1 MKQEKRKSSPKK
13 YPYLDEYFKWLLLG
27 VITLT
32 VTVSLYPSLIVKQHA
47 YVLGDVVDKD
57 VKSPKDFLFED
68 KDATERNIQSAV
80 ESVRTVYDHDTTLA
94 AKLTRQVNDAFETMQ
109 KTIQEGMSLAD
120 QGALTPGD
128 SSGLFTP
135 ETEANRRRIEAE
147 KTEAIRKALWD
158 NKPEF
163 EKKLG
168 MPLNSDAFAIL
179 EKENFSN
186 DIALYIDKILSE
198 VLENGVVA
206 NKEIFLRESEK
217 GITLRRIQEKTETT
231 VSNLRQF
238 YGLDQSLVMVRV
250 IGQPLLKDQNYNL
263 RNLIVDV
270 VQNLIRPNI
279 TLNKSETEE
288 RKKQAAAAIKPV
300 FYKIKTGEMLLREG
314 ERVTELQLLKL
325 KALES
330 QFKDE
335 GVFAKS
341 LGAAMV
347 IISLFIIT
355 HLLYLSHLKKL
366 PGSYNRNLLCIT
378 CVFIFFIGI
387 AKAAS
392 IFSESLAMGATQSIN
407 ETTLFYGIPIAAGA
421 MTVCLF
427 FGMEIAIPF
436 AVLMAICTAVVYDV
450 HFQILIYLF
459 LNGVMAAYWIQN
471 CRERKVFIKAGLK
484 LGLLN
489 VLLVVSAEIYSG
501 NLSWIGIA
509 WGAVFAFAGGVGT
522 GIVTSGLSPLIE
534 LTFGYT
540 TDITLLELLNLD
552 RPIMKRLMIEVPGTY
567 HHSMVVGTMVEA
579 AASEIGAN
587 PLLAKAC
594 GYYHDIGKIKKPL
607 YFVENQEDGINRHD
621 RLAPSMSSLIL
632 ISHVKDG
639 MEMGREH
646 KLGQAIIDTIEQH
659 HGTSLIQYFYEKAK
673 KQKGEH
679 AVKIEDFR
687 YPGPKPQT
695 REAGLVMLADVL
707 EAASRTLE
715 NPTPSR
721 IQRLVQELINKI
733 FSDGQLDNCELTLKD
748 LHNIARGFNKILTGI
763 HHHRIE
769 YPETALLTG
778 GNGRNGSPDRKPA
791 RQIQNSAKS
800 AESKNAGHLRRLGQS

>member
-1 MKQEKRKSSPKK
+1 MKQEKRNVNLEK
-13 YPYLDEYFKWLLLG
+13 YHSLEKYLKWLLLG

-57 VKSPKDFLFED
+57 VKAPKDFLFEERA
-68 KDATERNIQSAV
+68 ATERNMQTAV
-80 ESVRTVYDHDTTLA
+80 ESVRTVYDHAMTLA
-94 AKLTRQVNDAFETMQ
+94 EELARQVNDAFETMQ
-109 KTIQEGMSLAD
+109 VTIQESLPAVPDALSPEDPPGISLPQTEED
-120 QGALTPGD
+120 QLR
-128 SSGLFTP
+128 S
-135 ETEANRRRIEAE
+135 ETEKAE
-147 KTEAIRKALWD
+147 QIRKALWEK
-158 NKPEF
+158 KPEF

-168 MPLNSDAFAIL
+168 IPLNSGAFTIL
-179 EKENFSN
+179 EKEGFSS
-186 DIALYIDKILSE
+186 DIALYIIKILSE
-198 VLENGVVA
+198 VLDNGVVA

-231 VSNLRQF
+231 VINLRQF
-238 YGLDQSLVMVRV
+238 YGLDQSKVMVRV
-250 IGQPLLKDQNYNL
+250 IGQPLLKELNYNL

-270 VQNLIRPNI
+270 VQSLIRPNI
-279 TLNKSETEE
+279 TLNKSETED
-288 RKKQAAAAIKPV
+288 RKKQAASEIKPI

-347 IISLFIIT
+347 IIALFIVT
-355 HLLYLSHLKKL
+355 HLLYLSELKKL

-378 CVFIFFIGI
+378 CVFIFFMGI
-387 AKAAS
+387 AKAAA
-392 IFSESLAMGATQSIN
+392 IFSESLALGAALSIN
-407 ETTLFYGIPIAAGA
+407 ETTLFYGIPIGAGA
-421 MTVCLF
+421 MTICLF
-427 FGMEIAIPF
+427 FGMQIAIPF
-436 AVLMAICTAVVYDV
+436 AVLMAICTAIVYHI
-450 HFQILIYLF
+450 HFEILIYLL
-459 LNGVMAAYWIQN
+459 LNGAMAAYWIQN

-484 LGLLN
+484 LGLLSM
-489 VLLVVSAEIYSG
+489 LLVVAAEIYSG
-501 NLSWIGIA
+501 NLSLMNIV

-540 TDITLLELLNLD
+540 TDITLLELANLD
-552 RPIMKRLMIEVPGTY
+552 RPILKRLMIEVPGTY

-607 YFVENQEDGINRHD
+607 YFIENQEDGINRHD
-621 RLAPSMSSLIL
+621 KLAPSMSSLIL
-632 ISHVKDG
+632 IAHVKDG
-639 MEMGREH
+639 MEMGREN

-659 HGTSLIQYFYEKAK
+659 HGTSLIRYFYDKAK

-679 AVKIEDFR
+679 AVKIDDFR
-687 YPGPKPQT
+687 YPGPIPQT

-715 NPTPSR
+715 NPTSSR
-721 IQRLVQELINKI
+721 VRRLVQELINKI
-733 FSDGQLDNCELTLKD
+733 FSDGQLDNCELTLRD
-748 LHNIARGFNKILTGI
+748 LHNIARSFNKILTGI

-778 GNGRNGSPDRKPA
+778 GNGKNGSTDRKQA
-791 RQIQNSAKS
+791 RQIQNSAKN
-800 AESKNAGHLRRLGQS
+800 AERKSAGHLRRLGQS

>member
-1 MKQEKRKSSPKK
+1 MRQEKRKKNLER
-13 YPYLDEYFKWLLLG
+13 YHRLNEYFKWLLLG

-47 YVLGDVVDKD
+47 YLLGDVVEKD
-57 VKSPKDFLFED
+57 VKAPKDFLFED
-68 KDATERNIQSAV
+68 KATTEHNMQMAV
-80 ESVRTVYDHDTTLA
+80 EAVRTVYDHDTTLSEE
-94 AKLTRQVNDAFETMQ
+94 LTRQVNDAFESMR
-109 KTIQEGMSLAD
+109 KTIQEGIST
-120 QGALTPGD
+120 TPD
-128 SSGLFTP
+128 VFDPTDPPGLSP
-135 ETEANRRRIEAE
+135 LETEMDRRRIEADRAQQIN
-147 KTEAIRKALWD
+147 KTIWEQ
-158 NKPEF
+158 KPEF

-168 MPLNSDAFAIL
+168 ITLNSGAFTIL
-179 EKENFSN
+179 EKESFAN
-186 DIALYIDKILSE
+186 DIALFITKILSE
-198 VLENGVVA
+198 VLDNGVVA
-206 NKEIFLRESEK
+206 NKEIFLRETEK
-217 GITLRRIQEKTETT
+217 GITLRRIEEKTETT
-231 VSNLRQF
+231 VINLRRF
-238 YGLDQSLVMVRV
+238 YGLDQSKVMVRV
-250 IGQPLLKDQNYNL
+250 IGQPLLKELNYNL

-270 VQNLIRPNI
+270 VQNLIHPNI
-279 TLNKSETEE
+279 TLNKSETED
-288 RKKQAAAAIKPV
+288 RKKQTASEIKPI

-347 IISLFIIT
+347 IICLFIVM

-378 CVFIFFIGI
+378 CIFIFFMGI
-387 AKAAS
+387 AKAAA
-392 IFSESLAMGATQSIN
+392 IFSESLAVGAALSIS
-407 ETTLFYGIPIAAGA
+407 ETTLFYGIPIGAGA
-421 MTVCLF
+421 MAICLF

-450 HFQILIYLF
+450 RFEIMIYLL
-459 LNGVMAAYWIQN
+459 LNGAMAAYWIQN

-489 VLLVVSAEIYSG
+489 ILLVVAAEIYSG
-501 NLSWIGIA
+501 NLSGMHIMWGI
-509 WGAVFAFAGGVGT
+509 VFAFVGGVGT
-522 GIVTSGLSPLIE
+522 GIITSGLSPLIE
-534 LTFGYT
+534 LAFGYT
-540 TDITLLELLNLD
+540 TDITLLELANLD
-552 RPIMKRLMIEVPGTY
+552 RPILKRLMIEVPGTY

-587 PLLAKAC
+587 PLLAKVC

-621 RLAPSMSSLIL
+621 KLAPSMSSLIL

-639 MEMGREH
+639 MEMGREN

-659 HGTSLIQYFYEKAK
+659 HGTSLIRYFYEKAK
-673 KQKGEH
+673 KQKGGH

-687 YPGPKPQT
+687 YPGPRPQT
-695 REAGLVMLADVL
+695 REAGLVMLADAL
-707 EAASRTLE
+707 EAASRTME

-748 LHNIARGFNKILTGI
+748 LHNIARSFKKILTGI

-778 GNGRNGSPDRKPA
+778 GNGKNGNTDRKQA
-791 RQIQNSAKS
+791 RQIQDKEKQLERKS
-800 AESKNAGHLRRLGQS
+800 AGHLRRLGQS

>member
-1 MKQEKRKSSPKK
+1 MRQEKRKKNLER
-13 YPYLDEYFKWLLLG
+13 YHRLNEYFKWLLLG

-47 YVLGDVVDKD
+47 YLLGDVVEKD
-57 VKSPKDFLFED
+57 VKAPKDFLFED
-68 KDATERNIQSAV
+68 KATTEHNMQMAV
-80 ESVRTVYDHDTTLA
+80 EAVRTVYDHDTTLSEE
-94 AKLTRQVNDAFETMQ
+94 LTRQVNDAFESMR
-109 KTIQEGMSLAD
+109 KTIQEGIST
-120 QGALTPGD
+120 TPD
-128 SSGLFTP
+128 VFDPTDPPGLSP
-135 ETEANRRRIEAE
+135 LETEMDRRRIEADRAQQIK
-147 KTEAIRKALWD
+147 KTIWEQ
-158 NKPEF
+158 KPEF

-168 MPLNSDAFAIL
+168 ITLNSGAFTIL
-179 EKENFSN
+179 EKESFAN
-186 DIALYIDKILSE
+186 DIALFITKILSE
-198 VLENGVVA
+198 VLDNGVVA
-206 NKEIFLRESEK
+206 NKEIFLRETEK
-217 GITLRRIQEKTETT
+217 GITLRRIEEKTETT
-231 VSNLRQF
+231 VINLRRF
-238 YGLDQSLVMVRV
+238 YGLDQSKVMVRV
-250 IGQPLLKDQNYNL
+250 IGQPLLKELNYNL

-270 VQNLIRPNI
+270 VQNLIHPNI
-279 TLNKSETEE
+279 TLNKSETED
-288 RKKQAAAAIKPV
+288 RKKQTASEIKPI

-347 IISLFIIT
+347 IICLFIVM

-378 CVFIFFIGI
+378 CIFIFFMGI
-387 AKAAS
+387 AKAAA
-392 IFSESLAMGATQSIN
+392 IFSESLAVGAALSIS
-407 ETTLFYGIPIAAGA
+407 ETTLFYGIPIGAGA
-421 MTVCLF
+421 MTICLF

-450 HFQILIYLF
+450 RFEIMIYLL
-459 LNGVMAAYWIQN
+459 LNGAMAAYWIQN

-489 VLLVVSAEIYSG
+489 ILLVVAAEIYSG
-501 NLSWIGIA
+501 NLSGMHIMWGII
-509 WGAVFAFAGGVGT
+509 FAFVGGVGT

-534 LTFGYT
+534 LAFGYT
-540 TDITLLELLNLD
+540 TDITLLELANLD
-552 RPIMKRLMIEVPGTY
+552 RPILKRLMIEVPGTY

-587 PLLAKAC
+587 PLLAKVC

-621 RLAPSMSSLIL
+621 KLAPSMSSLIL
-632 ISHVKDG
+632 ISHVKNG
-639 MEMGREH
+639 MEMGREN

-659 HGTSLIQYFYEKAK
+659 HGTSLIRYFYEKAK
-673 KQKGEH
+673 KQKGGH

-687 YPGPKPQT
+687 YPGPRPQT

-707 EAASRTLE
+707 EAASRTME

-748 LHNIARGFNKILTGI
+748 LHNIARSFKKILTGI

-778 GNGRNGSPDRKPA
+778 GNGKNGNTDRKQA
-791 RQIQNSAKS
+791 RQIQDKEKQLERKS
-800 AESKNAGHLRRLGQS
+800 AGHLRRLGQS

>member
-1 MKQEKRKSSPKK
+1 MRQEKRKKNLER
-13 YPYLDEYFKWLLLG
+13 YHRLNEYFKWLLLG

-47 YVLGDVVDKD
+47 YLLGDVVEKD
-57 VKSPKDFLFED
+57 VKAPKDFLFED
-68 KDATERNIQSAV
+68 KATTEHNMQMAV
-80 ESVRTVYDHDTTLA
+80 EAVRTVYDHDTTLSEE
-94 AKLTRQVNDAFETMQ
+94 LTRQVNDAFESMR
-109 KTIQEGMSLAD
+109 KTIQEGIST
-120 QGALTPGD
+120 TPD
-128 SSGLFTP
+128 VFDPTDPPGLSP
-135 ETEANRRRIEAE
+135 LETEMDRRRIEADRAQQIN
-147 KTEAIRKALWD
+147 KTIWEQ
-158 NKPEF
+158 KPEF

-168 MPLNSDAFAIL
+168 ITLNSGAFTIL
-179 EKENFSN
+179 EKEGFAN
-186 DIALYIDKILSE
+186 DIALFITKILSE
-198 VLENGVVA
+198 VLDNGVVA
-206 NKEIFLRESEK
+206 NKEIFLRETEK
-217 GITLRRIQEKTETT
+217 GITLRRIEEKTETT
-231 VSNLRQF
+231 VINLRRF
-238 YGLDQSLVMVRV
+238 YGLDQSKVMVRV
-250 IGQPLLKDQNYNL
+250 IGQPLLKELNYNL

-270 VQNLIRPNI
+270 VQNLIHPNI
-279 TLNKSETEE
+279 TLNKSETED
-288 RKKQAAAAIKPV
+288 RKKQTASEIKPI

-347 IISLFIIT
+347 IICLFIVM

-378 CVFIFFIGI
+378 CIFIFFMGI
-387 AKAAS
+387 AKAAA
-392 IFSESLAMGATQSIN
+392 IFSESLAVGAALSIS
-407 ETTLFYGIPIAAGA
+407 ETTLFYGIPIGAGA
-421 MTVCLF
+421 MTICLF

-450 HFQILIYLF
+450 RFEIMIYLL
-459 LNGVMAAYWIQN
+459 LNGAMAAYWIQN

-489 VLLVVSAEIYSG
+489 ILLVVAAEIYSG
-501 NLSWIGIA
+501 NLSGMHIMWGI
-509 WGAVFAFAGGVGT
+509 VFAFVGGVGT
-522 GIVTSGLSPLIE
+522 GIITSGLSPLIE
-534 LTFGYT
+534 LAFGYT
-540 TDITLLELLNLD
+540 TDITLLELANLD
-552 RPIMKRLMIEVPGTY
+552 RPILKRLMIEVPGTY

-587 PLLAKAC
+587 PLLAKVC

-621 RLAPSMSSLIL
+621 KLAPSMSSLIL

-639 MEMGREH
+639 MEMGREN

-659 HGTSLIQYFYEKAK
+659 HGTSLIRYFYEKAK
-673 KQKGEH
+673 KQKGGH

-687 YPGPKPQT
+687 YPGPRPQT
-695 REAGLVMLADVL
+695 REAGLVMLADAL
-707 EAASRTLE
+707 EAASRTME

-748 LHNIARGFNKILTGI
+748 LHNIARSFKKILTGI

-778 GNGRNGSPDRKPA
+778 GNGKNGNTDRKQA
-791 RQIQNSAKS
+791 RQIQDKEKQLERKS
-800 AESKNAGHLRRLGQS
+800 AGHLRRLGQS

>member
-1 MKQEKRKSSPKK
+1 MKQEKRNVNLEK
-13 YPYLDEYFKWLLLG
+13 YHGLNKYLKWLLLG

-57 VKSPKDFLFED
+57 VKAPKDFLFEERA
-68 KDATERNIQSAV
+68 ATERNMQTAV
-80 ESVRTVYDHDTTLA
+80 ESVRTVYDHAMTLA
-94 AKLTRQVNDAFETMQ
+94 EELARQVNDAFETMQ
-109 KTIQEGMSLAD
+109 VTIQESLPAVPDVLSPEDPPGISLPQTEED
-120 QGALTPGD
+120 QLRI
-128 SSGLFTP
+128 
-135 ETEANRRRIEAE
+135 ETEKAE
-147 KTEAIRKALWD
+147 QIRKALWEK
-158 NKPEF
+158 KPEF

-168 MPLNSDAFAIL
+168 IPLNSGAFTIL
-179 EKENFSN
+179 EKEGFSS
-186 DIALYIDKILSE
+186 DIALYIIKILSE
-198 VLENGVVA
+198 VLDNGVVA

-231 VSNLRQF
+231 VINLRQF
-238 YGLDQSLVMVRV
+238 YGLDQSKVMVRV
-250 IGQPLLKDQNYNL
+250 IGQPLLKELNYNL

-270 VQNLIRPNI
+270 VQSLIRPNI
-279 TLNKSETEE
+279 TLNKSETED
-288 RKKQAAAAIKPV
+288 RKKQAASEIKPI

-347 IISLFIIT
+347 IIALFIVT
-355 HLLYLSHLKKL
+355 HLLYLSELKKL

-378 CVFIFFIGI
+378 CVFIFFMGI
-387 AKAAS
+387 AKAAA
-392 IFSESLAMGATQSIN
+392 IFSESLALGAALSIN
-407 ETTLFYGIPIAAGA
+407 ETTLFYGIPIGAGA
-421 MTVCLF
+421 MTICLF
-427 FGMEIAIPF
+427 FGMQIAIPF
-436 AVLMAICTAVVYDV
+436 AVLMAICTAIVYHI
-450 HFQILIYLF
+450 HFEILIYLL
-459 LNGVMAAYWIQN
+459 LNGAMAAYWIQN

-484 LGLLN
+484 LGLLSM
-489 VLLVVSAEIYSG
+489 LLVVAAEIYSG
-501 NLSWIGIA
+501 NLSLMNIV

-540 TDITLLELLNLD
+540 TDITLLELANLD
-552 RPIMKRLMIEVPGTY
+552 RPILKRLMIEVPGTY

-621 RLAPSMSSLIL
+621 KLAPSMSSLIL
-632 ISHVKDG
+632 IAHVKDG
-639 MEMGREH
+639 MEMGREN

-659 HGTSLIQYFYEKAK
+659 HGTSLIRYFYDKAK

-679 AVKIEDFR
+679 AVKIDDFR
-687 YPGPKPQT
+687 YPGPIPQT

-715 NPTPSR
+715 NPTSSR
-721 IQRLVQELINKI
+721 VRRLVQELINKI
-733 FSDGQLDNCELTLKD
+733 FSDGQLDNCELTLRD
-748 LHNIARGFNKILTGI
+748 LHNIARSFNKILTGI

-778 GNGRNGSPDRKPA
+778 GNGKNGSTDRKQA
-791 RQIQNSAKS
+791 RQIQNSAKN
-800 AESKNAGHLRRLGQS
+800 AERKSAGHLRRLGQS